1 MSKNTDSPLIDFREL
16 ASKVRGEKFEWL
28 IRSLAKNLG
37 LSPVWSG
44 RGPDQGKD
52 LILTE
57 YLQGA
62 VSRVKITWLVSCK
75 DFTGTSVSE
84 KNLPQPGI
92 KDKLEQHNADG
103 FLLATTTTVSTGA
116 KALLDGLDNSSRGF
130 PHIQIWDQTELTTL
144 LLNPK
149 HHEVLKQF
157 LPESYRRVKGLTT
170 IEGALLE
177 FRDQLPDTVINQIRN
192 LIRPYSEVSLKGS
205 TVWPYDSEMA
215 SIIDDVFVNLLVQK
229 NVDEAAQITEGLNL
243 EAFMALAESLLERFP
258 NECFDYLYNVVTRH
272 HSSDFRLNA
281 FQLLAENYELSP
293 EDNIELA
300 CCLDSSDTLEI
311 FGDEIQYYIQSEL
324 VMNTP
329 AYDCYSDLDQLSSHT
344 EVESVMVESLIF
356 DPDPPYRIAF
366 KGDLRFEVNFNFARE
381 PMGGTSLPGEFS
393 GYFDRN
399 GMFLE
404 EVTVDIESFYGDSR

>member
-1 MSKNTDSPLIDFREL
+1 M
-16 ASKVRGEKFEWL
+16 
-28 IRSLAKNLG
+28 
-37 LSPVWSG
+37 
-44 RGPDQGKD
+44 
-52 LILTE
+52 
-57 YLQGA
+57 
-62 VSRVKITWLVSCK
+62 
-75 DFTGTSVSE
+75 
-84 KNLPQPGI
+84 
-92 KDKLEQHNADG
+92 
-103 FLLATTTTVSTGA
+103 
-116 KALLDGLDNSSRGF
+116 
-130 PHIQIWDQTELTTL
+130 
-144 LLNPK
+144 
-149 HHEVLKQF
+149 
-157 LPESYRRVKGLTT
+157 
-170 IEGALLE
+170 
-177 FRDQLPDTVINQIRN
+177 N

-229 NVDEAAQITEGLNL
+229 NVDEAAQITEGLNHCYL

-329 AYDCYSDLDQLSSHT
+329 AYDCYSVLDQLSSHT

>member
-1 MSKNTDSPLIDFREL
+1 M
-16 ASKVRGEKFEWL
+16 
-28 IRSLAKNLG
+28 
-37 LSPVWSG
+37 
-44 RGPDQGKD
+44 
-52 LILTE
+52 
-57 YLQGA
+57 
-62 VSRVKITWLVSCK
+62 
-75 DFTGTSVSE
+75 
-84 KNLPQPGI
+84 
-92 KDKLEQHNADG
+92 
-103 FLLATTTTVSTGA
+103 
-116 KALLDGLDNSSRGF
+116 
-130 PHIQIWDQTELTTL
+130 
-144 LLNPK
+144 
-149 HHEVLKQF
+149 
-157 LPESYRRVKGLTT
+157 
-170 IEGALLE
+170 
-177 FRDQLPDTVINQIRN
+177 N

-243 EAFMALAESLLERFP
+243 EAFMALAESLLERFV
-258 NECFDYLYNVVTRH
+258 NECFDECFDYLYNVVTRH

-329 AYDCYSDLDQLSSHT
+329 AYDCYSVLDQLSSHT

>member
-37 LSPVWSG
+37 LSPVFSG

-84 KNLPQPGI
+84 KDLPQSGI

-177 FRDQLPDTVINQIRN
+177 FRDQLPDTVINQIMN

-243 EAFMALAESLLERFP
+243 EAFMALAESLLERFV

-281 FQLLAENYELSP
+281 FQLAYAENSVLTVQILWKS
-293 EDNIELA
+293 
-300 CCLDSSDTLEI
+300 
-311 FGDEIQYYIQSEL
+311 
-324 VMNTP
+324 
-329 AYDCYSDLDQLSSHT
+329 
-344 EVESVMVESLIF
+344 SVMRYSTIF
-356 DPDPPYRIAF
+356 N
-366 KGDLRFEVNFNFARE
+366 LNW
-381 PMGGTSLPGEFS
+381 
-393 GYFDRN
+393 
-399 GMFLE
+399 
-404 EVTVDIESFYGDSR
+404 